1 MTTRANGKKQA
12 SFMNVRRDILYLYE
26 EEHLSER
33 DIANRLGIGASTVH
47 YWIVRQGQKATQKG
61 RPRVT
66 NVETD
71 HRIFDTCLSNPFLS
85 AVDIR
90 RDVVPAC
97 SIDTVRNRLKQHGFK
112 CRQPARKPFMTLWHR
127 QQRFRFAISHLHW
140 SPDEWKRVVFSD
152 EKIFRSSCSG
162 ALRVYRP
169 EQSNR
174 YDDAYLSTSSVQ
186 ETGKRFTIGVWMA
199 FGGDGK
205 VKEVHLIT
213 DKTLKTEYYLKKILP
228 SIETQLAQDDDYD
241 ADVNRLIFM
250 QDMSPIHMSH
260 KSLSWLG
267 EHNIRV
273 LDDWPP
279 KGPDMNPVE
288 NVWAELVRRIE
299 LKRRHTSV
307 DTKQGLWED
316 VFQIFH
322 SLPDDYFKNLVNSM
336 VRRVRTVS
344 RERGGWSKY

>member
-1 MTTRANGKKQA
+1 MD
-12 SFMNVRRDILYLYE
+12 VRQEILYLYE

-33 DIANRLGIGASTVH
+33 DIARRLGIGASTVH
-47 YWIVRQGQKATQKG
+47 YWIVRQGQKAPKKG

-71 HRIFDTCLSNPFLS
+71 ACIFDTCLGNPFLS

-90 RDVVPAC
+90 QAIVPEC

-112 CRQPARKPFMTLWHR
+112 CRQPARKPFMTLLHR
-127 QQRFRFAISHLHW
+127 QQRFRFASSHLHW

-152 EKIFRSSCSG
+152 EKIFRSSSRG
-162 ALRVYRP
+162 AVHVYRP
-169 EQSNR
+169 TRSDR

-186 ETGKRFTIGVWMA
+186 GTPKRFTICVWMA
-199 FGGDGK
+199 FGGDGQ

-213 DKTLKTEYYLKKILP
+213 DRTLTTAYYLTLILP
-228 SIETQLAQDDDYD
+228 SIEQQLARDDDD
-241 ADVNRLIFM
+241 DDDNTNRLVFM
-250 QDMSPIHMSH
+250 QDLSSIHTSH
-260 KSLSWLG
+260 KTMSWLR

-273 LDDWPP
+273 MDDWPP

-299 LKRRHTSV
+299 LKRRETGV

-316 VFQIFH
+316 VYEIFH
-322 SLPDDYFKNLVNSM
+322 SLHDDYFKKLVQSM
-336 VRRVRTVS
+336 TRRVWTVS
-344 RERGGWSKY
+344 RQRGGWSKY